1 MESPMVGT
9 FMVCLSQRGTVAE
22 TNERFVTTILLPAF
36 WIVAVGMLQ
45 MVRALQLAMVVVA
58 GLSLDSIFSVPVG
71 KEVIESPSLVL
82 FWCNDCWCNGS
93 NHVELSSQIAFW
105 R

>member
-45 MVRALQLAMVVVA
+45 IMVRALKLAMVVVA
-58 GLSLDSIFSVPVG
+58 GLSLDSIFSV
-71 KEVIESPSLVL
+71 S
-82 FWCNDCWCNGS
+82 FW
-93 NHVELSSQIAFW
+93 
-105 R
+105 